1 MRCSGYHASMDS
13 ITTGRISIAIDGDEA
28 VITFDGVAGPI
39 TVRVPAAQLERWA
52 MKILRQEA
60 LA

>member
-1 MRCSGYHASMDS
+1 MDS
-13 ITTGRISIAIDGDEA
+13 ITIGRISIAIDGDEA
-28 VITFDGVAGPI
+28 VITFDGSAGPI
-39 TVRVPAAQLERWA
+39 SVRVPAAQLERWA

>member
-1 MRCSGYHASMDS
+1 MDS
-13 ITTGRISIAIDGDEA
+13 ISTGRISIAIDGDEA
-28 VITFDGVAGPI
+28 VITFDGVAGTI